1 MSKKFEEDRID
12 TEELKENVFNQGKW
26 LRLLWIVLFS
36 FIYWW
41 AAVVLYIIGILQ
53 FLFNLFTDSPNSSLS
68 ELAALFR
75 EWMVQI
81 INFVTYQEKDKP
93 YPFSELPN
101 DRTLYSTYTQRS

>member
-1 MSKKFEEDRID
+1 MSKKFEEEKID

-36 FIYWW
+36 LIFWFSW
-41 AAVVLYIIGILQ
+41 VVLYILGILQ
-53 FLFNLFTDSPNSSLS
+53 FLFNLFSDSPNSSLS

-93 YPFSELPN
+93 YPFSELPKVKGKK
-101 DRTLYSTYTQRS
+101 

>member
-1 MSKKFEEDRID
+1 MSKKFEEDKID

-53 FLFNLFTDSPNSSLS
+53 FLFNLFTFLFNFALSSLS
-68 ELAALFR
+68 LDISVFLSQMYLSCSLILLNR
-75 EWMVQI
+75 
-81 INFVTYQEKDKP
+81 
-93 YPFSELPN
+93 
-101 DRTLYSTYTQRS
+101 

>member
-1 MSKKFEEDRID
+1 MSKKFEEDKID

-26 LRLLWIVLFS
+26 LRLLWLVLFS

-41 AAVVLYIIGILQ
+41 AAVVLYVIGILQ
-53 FLFNLFTDSPNSSLS
+53 FLFNLFTDNPNPSLR

-93 YPFSELPN
+93 YPFSELPKVKGKK
-101 DRTLYSTYTQRS
+101 

>member
-1 MSKKFEEDRID
+1 MSKKFEEDKID

-26 LRLLWIVLFS
+26 LRLLWLVLFS

-41 AAVVLYIIGILQ
+41 AAVVLYVIGILQ
-53 FLFNLFTDSPNSSLS
+53 FLFNLVTDSPNSSLS

-75 EWMVQI
+75 VWMVQI

-93 YPFSELPN
+93 YPFSELPKVKGKK
-101 DRTLYSTYTQRS
+101 

>member
-1 MSKKFEEDRID
+1 MSKKFEEDKID

-26 LRLLWIVLFS
+26 LRLLWIMLFS

-53 FLFNLFTDSPNSSLS
+53 FLFNLFTDSPNPSLS

-93 YPFSELPN
+93 YPFSELPKVKGKK
-101 DRTLYSTYTQRS
+101 

>member
-1 MSKKFEEDRID
+1 MNKKFEENKID

-36 FIYWW
+36 LIFWFSW
-41 AAVVLYIIGILQ
+41 VVLYILGILQ
-53 FLFNLFTDSPNSSLS
+53 FLFNLFSGSPNSSLS

-93 YPFSELPN
+93 YPFSELPKVKGKK
-101 DRTLYSTYTQRS
+101 

>member
-1 MSKKFEEDRID
+1 MSKKFEEDKID

-26 LRLLWIVLFS
+26 LRLLWLVLFG

-41 AAVVLYIIGILQ
+41 AAVVLYVIGILQ

-93 YPFSELPN
+93 YPFSELPKVKAKK
-101 DRTLYSTYTQRS
+101 

>member
-1 MSKKFEEDRID
+1 MSKKFEENKID

-26 LRLLWIVLFS
+26 LRLLWLVLFS

-41 AAVVLYIIGILQ
+41 AAVVLYVIGILQ
-53 FLFNLFTDSPNSSLS
+53 FLFNLFTDSPNSRLS

-93 YPFSELPN
+93 YPFSELPKVKGKK
-101 DRTLYSTYTQRS
+101 

>member
-1 MSKKFEEDRID
+1 MSKKFEEDKID

-26 LRLLWIVLFS
+26 LSLLWLVLFS

-41 AAVVLYIIGILQ
+41 AAVVLYVIGILQ
-53 FLFNLFTDSPNSSLS
+53 FLFNLFTDSPNSCLS

-93 YPFSELPN
+93 YPFSELPKVKGKK
-101 DRTLYSTYTQRS
+101 

>member
-1 MSKKFEEDRID
+1 MSKKFEEDKID
-12 TEELKENVFNQGKW
+12 TEELKENIFNQGKW
-26 LRLLWIVLFS
+26 LRLLWIVLFC

-53 FLFNLFTDSPNSSLS
+53 FLFNLFTGSPNSSLS

-93 YPFSELPN
+93 YPFSELPKVKGKK
-101 DRTLYSTYTQRS
+101 

>member
-1 MSKKFEEDRID
+1 MSKKFEEDKIA

-26 LRLLWIVLFS
+26 LRLLWLVLFS

-41 AAVVLYIIGILQ
+41 AAVVLYVIGILQ
-53 FLFNLFTDSPNSSLS
+53 FLFNLVTDSPNSSLS

-81 INFVTYQEKDKP
+81 INFVTYQEKEKP
-93 YPFSELPN
+93 IPLANS
-101 DRTLYSTYTQRS
+101 QK

>member
-1 MSKKFEEDRID
+1 MSKKFEEDKID

-53 FLFNLFTDSPNSSLS
+53 FLFNLVTDSPNSSLS
-68 ELAALFR
+68 ELAAIFR

-81 INFVTYQEKDKP
+81 INFVTYQEKISLIPLANSQK
-93 YPFSELPN
+93 
-101 DRTLYSTYTQRS
+101 

>member
-1 MSKKFEEDRID
+1 MSKKFEEDKID

-26 LRLLWIVLFS
+26 LRLLWLVLFS

-41 AAVVLYIIGILQ
+41 AAVVLYVIGILQ
-53 FLFNLFTDSPNSSLS
+53 FLFNLITDNPNSSLS

-93 YPFSELPN
+93 YPFSELPKIKGKK
-101 DRTLYSTYTQRS
+101 

>member
-1 MSKKFEEDRID
+1 MSKKFEEDKID

-26 LRLLWIVLFS
+26 LRLLWLVLFS

-41 AAVVLYIIGILQ
+41 AAVVLYVIGILQ
-53 FLFNLFTDSPNSSLS
+53 FLFNLFTDSPNPSLS

-93 YPFSELPN
+93 YPFSELPKVKGKK
-101 DRTLYSTYTQRS
+101 

>member
-1 MSKKFEEDRID
+1 MSKKFEEDKID

-26 LRLLWIVLFS
+26 LRLLWLVLFS

-41 AAVVLYIIGILQ
+41 AAVVLYVIGILQ
-53 FLFNLFTDSPNSSLS
+53 FLFNLLTDSPNSSLS

-75 EWMVQI
+75 VWMVQI

-93 YPFSELPN
+93 YPFSELPKVKGKK
-101 DRTLYSTYTQRS
+101 

>member
-1 MSKKFEEDRID
+1 
-12 TEELKENVFNQGKW
+12 
-26 LRLLWIVLFS
+26 
-36 FIYWW
+36 
-41 AAVVLYIIGILQ
+41 Q

-93 YPFSELPN
+93 YPFSELPKVKGKK
-101 DRTLYSTYTQRS
+101 

>member
-1 MSKKFEEDRID
+1 MSKKFEEDKID
-12 TEELKENVFNQGKW
+12 TEELRENVFNQGKW

-53 FLFNLFTDSPNSSLS
+53 FLFNLFTGSPNSSLS

-93 YPFSELPN
+93 YPFSELPKVKGKK
-101 DRTLYSTYTQRS
+101 